1 MHWAAHGQTAAE
13 AIFKRVSSAKKNI
26 GLTSFK
32 GNVPSKKDVE
42 IAKNYLN
49 EKELEV
55 LNRIVTA
62 YLEMAELQAIKR
74 VPMYMKDW
82 VGKLD
87 DFLEMSGNE
96 VLLNAGKISHKEAID
111 KAYVEFEKYKTIT
124 SVNVTKVE
132 MDFVRKIEVMDKKL
146 KKL

>member
-1 MHWAAHGQTAAE
+1 
-13 AIFKRVSSAKKNI
+13 
-26 GLTSFK
+26 
-32 GNVPSKKDVE
+32 VPSKKDVE